1 MLTLYSMLLDQST
14 LMSQRTYR
22 YHSLIEVDAGIIT
35 ACMPSFAKML
45 HHHLP
50 PWPTLQ
56 SRLKFQNLANPS
68 NGTKRNLVTLYKD
81 ARPTHFNNQE
91 HSRGDRIFVNGTD
104 SIAEIELQSPKG
116 VKTYLREAA
125 SETFDDDRVYLKH
138 DSQQT

>member
-14 LMSQRTYR
+14 FMPQRTYR

-56 SRLKFQNLANPS
+56 SRLKLHNLASPYHGS
-68 NGTKRNLVTLYKD
+68 QRNLVTLYKE
-81 ARPTHFNNQE
+81 ARPTHLNNQDY
-91 HSRGDRIFVNGTD
+91 STGDRPSVNGTD
-104 SIAEIELQSPKG
+104 SITDIELQSPES
-116 VKTYLREAA
+116 VKKYIRGAA

-138 DSQQT
+138 GSPQT